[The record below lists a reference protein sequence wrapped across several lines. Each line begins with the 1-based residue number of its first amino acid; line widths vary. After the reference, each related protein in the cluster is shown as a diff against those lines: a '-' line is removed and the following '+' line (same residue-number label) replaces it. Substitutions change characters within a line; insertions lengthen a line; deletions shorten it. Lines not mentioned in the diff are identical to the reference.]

1 MFSGKKILF
10 GVSGGIAA
18 YKAAL
23 FVRTLR
29 KEHADV
35 KVVMTQSATHFV
47 GPLTF
52 RTLSMHEVVLDLF
65 APEQESATIHI
76 DIARWADCILVCPAT
91 ANIIAKIAN
100 GIADDAL
107 TTIVAASTAPL
118 ILCPAMNKEMY
129 ANPIFKANQKRLLEL
144 GTVVVEPSQGEL
156 ACGEEGWGRLA
167 DETEIVD
174 SLKKVLL
181 GSNDLTGLQVL
192 VTAART
198 EEEIDPVR
206 FLTNAA
212 TGKMGFALAEVA
224 ALRGADVTLI
234 TGPTSER
241 AFAGIQIRS
250 VRSAAQMSVAV
261 KREINAAD
269 VLIMAAAVADFRPVV
284 TKSDKVKKTDMQGQW
299 LFEPTEDILQSVGKS
314 KGKRIHVG
322 FAVETQ
328 NEIRNAQKKLQSKNL
343 DLVVVNNPLR
353 EGAGFATDTNIVTL
367 LNRNGKIIELPL
379 MTKREVAARILDEVK
394 ELL

>member
-65 APEQESATIHI
+65 VPEQESATIHI

-144 GTVVVEPSQGEL
+144 GTVVVEPGQGEL